1 MTTETRPTLVGERR
15 WSSEISLDEPKT
27 LSKMSKSVPSETS
40 PLSKR
45 FRLFKRKS
53 NINNGRRR
61 SVSADNLPS
70 SHESLSQPRQDCQNL
85 KLRITVEEARGLP
98 ADVDTYAIVR
108 CLNHRSRTH
117 VAKKTSQP
125 NWSCSFD
132 MPLLGARRQKTK
144 QRQWKQGV
152 IITVCSK
159 DRFRSQFLGQIQ
171 LCFTEKAVMY
181 HDANNTAQWYTMHTN
196 QRKAYLRSSTKKSSE
211 PNIGEIKVKMGLVY
225 EEKSN
230 TYQEEEE
237 DGLER
242 DMEPVEEQERNKGVE
257 RPVSSNEAIN
267 EIWQSVFRY
276 HLAKKQQPRSSLTSA
291 PILKSST
298 SLPPEMEHHSDK
310 FYRRKFSS
318 RSRQRVSSSS
328 SSEKKSRRKLVRKK
342 KKRGI
347 EGKFHQDVVG
357 VTFLEICHAKDLPPE
372 RNLARTGFD
381 MDPFVVVSFGKSTF
395 RTSAVRHNLN
405 PVWNE
410 KLFFHVRHNEANYH
424 LKFTVYDREKF
435 SGNDLVAW
443 CQIPIGNIFNQ
454 AETKLNNDS
463 DLIEQ
468 DMDLYTFPL
477 QMARPDKWK
486 DKHPSLTIR
495 AKFMPYAQIRKM
507 FWISLAKSYDAENSG
522 TLSRLEV
529 QSLLET
535 MGSTITS
542 ATIDKFWMQH
552 NKDPN
557 NEQDQLTLD
566 ELVESLENH
575 MMDEEDSN
583 ESDESGRQPSLHD
596 GISDGEKE
604 PAGLYKPSR
613 SQPEEEDDD
622 DDDEDEDEDEED
634 DDDDQD
640 FDEDWADDNLREEEE
655 EDEILANLDT
665 PLTTDEDDLPHSM
678 ALGLNKEI
686 DLAEALVAEE
696 DQLVKK
702 MPLHLPLEMQMT
714 AATPA
719 STTAGSIWS
728 DKSPRL
734 SGKRRPRNVEKV
746 IRLKECP
753 ICHRPNLARRS
764 QMDIITHVAT
774 CAANDWTTVDRFLMG
789 NFITEAYAQ
798 RRWFVKLVRK
808 VGYGKYSLGKDNA
821 NILVQDRK
829 TGHLIEEKMSV
840 YIRLGMRL
848 VYKGMRTGIQSRG
861 AQRILTNLTIK
872 QGKRFDD
879 PKSAREIPSFIKFHK
894 ISLEEVAEPLSSFKT
909 FNEFFYRKLKPG
921 SRLPD
926 SPDDPTVAVSP
937 ADSRMTAFE
946 TVSEATRLWIKGVD
960 FSLKKLL
967 GDSQSAQDFEGG
979 SLAVF
984 RLAPQDYHR
993 FHFPVDGTVMK
1004 TRHISGQYYTVNPMA
1019 IRTTIDV
1026 FGENARTV
1034 VWIDSKEFGKVAV
1047 VCVGAMLVGSIII
1060 TANVGSQIKRTD
1072 EMGYFAFGGS
1082 TLVIVFQKDK
1092 MHFDHDL
1099 LDNSDKAVE
1108 TLVRVGNRIGALPC

>member
-15 WSSEISLDEPKT
+15 WSSEISLDEPKSM
-27 LSKMSKSVPSETS
+27 SKMSRSVPSEAS
-40 PLSKR
+40 PLTKR

-53 NINNGRRR
+53 IINTGRRR
-61 SVSADNLPS
+61 SVSADNIPPSLPS
-70 SHESLSQPRQDCQNL
+70 SSIEPLLQPRKDCQNL
-85 KLRITVEEARGLP
+85 KLRITIEEARGLP
-98 ADVDTYAIVR
+98 ADADTYAIVR

-144 QRQWKQGV
+144 RRQWKQGV
-152 IITVCSK
+152 VITVCSK
-159 DRFRSQFLGQIQ
+159 DRFRSQFLGQTQ
-171 LCFTEKAVMY
+171 LCFTEQAILY
-181 HDANNTAQWYTMHTN
+181 HDINNRA
-196 QRKAYLRSSTKKSSE
+196 SSMVHNALEPKKSLSQ
-211 PNIGEIKVKMGLVY
+211 N
-225 EEKSN
+225 
-230 TYQEEEE
+230 YQEEEADE
-237 DGLER
+237 G
-242 DMEPVEEQERNKGVE
+242 DMTIEEQKRNKGVE
-257 RPVSSNEAIN
+257 QPLLSNEAIN
-267 EIWQSVFRY
+267 EKWQSVSKY
-276 HLAKKQQPRSSLTSA
+276 HLAYKQPRSSLTSA
-291 PILKSST
+291 PVLKSST
-298 SLPPEMEHHSDK
+298 SLPPGVEHGPDR
-310 FYRRKFSS
+310 FYRKKFTS
-318 RSRQRVSSSS
+318 RSRQRLSSSS
-328 SSEKKSRRKLVRKK
+328 SSEKKSKRKLVKRK

-372 RNLARTGFD
+372 KNLARTGFD

-435 SGNDLVAW
+435 SGNGLVAW
-443 CQIPIGNIFNQ
+443 CQIPICDIFNQ
-454 AETKLNNDS
+454 PETKLNHES

-468 DMDLYTFPL
+468 DMGLYTFPL

-495 AKFMPYAQIRKM
+495 AKFMPYSQIRKM

-535 MGSTITS
+535 MGSTITG
-542 ATIDKFWMQH
+542 ATIDKFWIQH

-575 MMDEEDSN
+575 MMDTEENN
-583 ESDESGRQPSLHD
+583 ESDESGRRLSLND
-596 GISDGEKE
+596 ASDTEKE
-604 PAGLYKPSR
+604 TGVSYKPLR
-613 SQPEEEDDD
+613 SQQEDEEDEDD
-622 DDDEDEDEDEED
+622 EDDEDDEEDEDEDDDEDEDY
-634 DDDDQD
+634 
-640 FDEDWADDNLREEEE
+640 DEDWADDNLREEDEE
-655 EDEILANLDT
+655 DDEILANLDT
-665 PLTTDEDDLPHSM
+665 PLTTDEDDTPH
-678 ALGLNKEI
+678 LGVLGMNKEI

-714 AATPA
+714 ATTPA
-719 STTAGSIWS
+719 ATAAASIWS
-728 DKSPRL
+728 EQSPRI
-734 SGKRRPRNVEKV
+734 SGKRRPRTVEKV

-861 AQRILTNLTIK
+861 AQRILTNLTVK

-894 ISLEEVAEPLSSFKT
+894 ISLDEVAEPLSSFKT

-926 SPDDPTVAVSP
+926 SPEDPTVAVSP

-979 SLAVF
+979 SIAVF

-993 FHFPVDGTVMK
+993 FHSPVDGTIVK

-1034 VWIDSKEFGKVAV
+1034 VWIDSEEFGKVAV

-1060 TANVGSQIKRTD
+1060 TANVGSHIKRTD

-1082 TLVIVFQKDK
+1082 TLVVVFQKDK

-1108 TLVRVGNRIGALPC
+1108 TLVRVGNHIGALPC